1 MHAMMHEWRSEDNL
15 WDLVLFF
22 YHGGPG
28 MKLGY
33 QALQQVPLLG
43 EAISLALGL

>member
-1 MHAMMHEWRSEDNL
+1 MTTCKIW
-15 WDLVLFF
+15 FF
-22 YHGGPG
+22 SSIMGDQG
-28 MKLGY
+28 LSSGY